1 MIYDSIYENLLDIN
15 NKFGAEKKFFD
26 FNFLILPKD
35 ILFSSRN
42 LLQYLFEKKEK
53 EMILSDNFSLIDQL
67 LLNQDKNTNKF
78 FVLICKCM
86 NLFI

>member
-1 MIYDSIYENLLDIN
+1 
-15 NKFGAEKKFFD
+15 
-26 FNFLILPKD
+26 
-35 ILFSSRN
+35 
-42 LLQYLFEKKEK
+42 
-53 EMILSDNFSLIDQL
+53 MILSDNFSLIDQL